1 MKTIKFAQPLIP
13 LILSRQKSTTWRV
26 NDEKNLSPSEIVNL
40 LNDTREEFGKA
51 EILNIKEKIFGNLDD
66 EDKEGHE
73 KFSSDKEMYET
84 YSRYYGFQIVPETK
98 LKIIKFKLL
107 K

>member
-1 MKTIKFAQPLIP
+1 MKTLKFSEPLVP
-13 LILSRQKSTTWRV
+13 LILSSKKNTTWRV
-26 NDEKNLSPSEIVNL
+26 NDDKNLLVGETIDL
-40 LNDTREEFGKA
+40 LNNLGEKFSQA
-51 EILNIKEKIFGNLDD
+51 EILSIKEKIFGNLDD

-73 KFSSDKEMYET
+73 KFLSNEEMYDT
-84 YSRYYGFQIVPETK
+84 YSRYYGFNIAPETK